1 MSLEMLANP
10 HADLGQIDVTVLR
23 DAVRILTRCG
33 LAGDDAADGIR
44 GRGQAAMMEWLRP
57 RLLDAAEQE
66 LTAIQRYLT
75 RWHILWGMFW
85 TRNERGVLR
94 PYRRP
99 RHRQAFHDGVCVA
112 LLLVAVRKAL
122 MPGAKDRGE
131 LRYARTIAR
140 IVTAISGDSK
150 DFANVLRDFPARTG
164 KPRPITARLRTRRWP
179 WHCSTPSWPAAYNLA
194 CAYAALAARS
204 GTEPDRLVAKVVD
217 SLEFAVCNPEC
228 EMERPSEWIGNDP
241 DFGRLTRTNNET
253 FLAFLDDQRKRDYP
267 ADG

>member
-1 MSLEMLANP
+1 
-10 HADLGQIDVTVLR
+10 
-23 DAVRILTRCG
+23 
-33 LAGDDAADGIR
+33 
-44 GRGQAAMMEWLRP
+44 
-57 RLLDAAEQE
+57 
-66 LTAIQRYLT
+66 
-75 RWHILWGMFW
+75 MFW
-85 TRNERGVLR
+85 PRNERGVTR

-122 MPGAKDRGE
+122 MPGAKAGGE
-131 LRYARTIAR
+131 LRYPRTIAR

-150 DFANVLRDFPARTG
+150 DFANVLRDFPARIG
-164 KPRPITARLRTRRWP
+164 KPRPITARLGTRRWP

-204 GTEPDRLVAKVVD
+204 ENEPERLVTKVVA

-241 DFGRLTRTNNET
+241 DFGRLCRTNNET
-253 FLAFLDDQRKRDYP
+253 FQAFLDDQQKRDYP
-267 ADG
+267 ADSLLPAAIIRQSGSRAGVRDPREP